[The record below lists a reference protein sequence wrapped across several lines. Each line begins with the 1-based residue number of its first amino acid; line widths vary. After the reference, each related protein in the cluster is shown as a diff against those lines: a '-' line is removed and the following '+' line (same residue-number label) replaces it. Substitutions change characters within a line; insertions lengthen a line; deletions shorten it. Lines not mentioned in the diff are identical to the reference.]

1 MGSSSVIHVLFM
13 DMFPCFQLKLLFCLG
28 VWILQV
34 KQLFHEK
41 VISIERI
48 TNCLVSLLSRIFSY
62 VNQQ

>member
-1 MGSSSVIHVLFM
+1 MFIPVLFM

-34 KQLFHEK
+34 EQLFHKK
-41 VISIERI
+41 VIAMERI
-48 TNCLVSLLSRIFSY
+48 TNCLVSLLSRIFPY

>member
-13 DMFPCFQLKLLFCLG
+13 DMFPCFQLKLLFYLG

-48 TNCLVSLLSRIFSY
+48 TNCLVSLLSRIFPY